1 MIAKRSYRNFI
12 LVWLGQTISSLG
24 SSLTSFGF
32 SVWLFEELDTAMP
45 FVITGMALSLP
56 RIILSPLAG
65 SLADRYSRKR
75 IMIISDTGAAIV
87 SCFLLSMVISG
98 QFSAWL
104 IYLSAFLSAVF
115 GSFQNPAYMAATAT
129 MIPKE
134 ELVRF
139 GGIQQFGNAAIL
151 LLNPILGAL
160 FYASIGLG
168 GIIMIDLATF
178 IIAVVILIFIP
189 IPQPELV
196 TETNPDE
203 GKHSRLQIVASDFR
217 FSWKYLQSRK
227 GFLGLLLF
235 GAGIDF
241 FTMLGAIVTSPLVL
255 SFGNEINLS
264 VIQFSSGVALLISGL
279 VISAWG
285 GPKKNR
291 VAVGYL
297 AICLSGIGVLIVG
310 VASQFYLLVIGMVI
324 SIFFDPISSTLLGA
338 IWQMKIPHDIQ
349 GRIFSF
355 RILVSQVNS
364 VLSMVLSGLLA
375 DYVFTSSKFMDS
387 GAVSGFLGQLKG
399 SAPGRQYALVYIIS
413 ALGICVLS
421 VFALFNRNIRQVET
435 LEPCELQEC

>member
-1 MIAKRSYRNFI
+1 MKQKSNYRNFI
-12 LVWLGQTISSLG
+12 LLWLGQTVSVLG

-32 SVWLFEELDTAMP
+32 SVWLFEELDAAMP

-56 RIILSPLAG
+56 RMLLSPIAG
-65 SLADRYSRKR
+65 SLADRYNRKR
-75 IMIISDTGAAIV
+75 LMIFSDAGAV
-87 SCFLLSMVISG
+87 VTSLFLLVMVITG
-98 QFSAWL
+98 NFSAGL
-104 IYLSAFLSAVF
+104 IYLSALLSAVF
-115 GSFQNPAYMAATAT
+115 GSFQSPAYMAATAT
-129 MIPKE
+129 MVPKE

-139 GGIQQFGNAAIL
+139 GGIRQFGDAAIL
-151 LLNPILGAL
+151 LLTPILGAL
-160 FYASIGLG
+160 LYSAIGLG
-168 GIIMIDLATF
+168 GIIIVDLATF
-178 IIAVVILIFIP
+178 LVAVIILILIP

-196 TETNPDE
+196 TQTDE
-203 GKHSRLQIVASDFR
+203 PEIKKNRLQVVVSDFK
-217 FSWKYLQSRK
+217 FSWKYLAGRK
-227 GFLGLLLF
+227 GLLGLLLF
-235 GAGIDF
+235 GAGINF
-241 FTMLGAIVTSPLVL
+241 FVSLGGIVTFPLVL

-264 VIQFSSGVALLISGL
+264 VIQFSSGVALLVSGL

-324 SIFFDPISSTLLGA
+324 SIFFDPISSSLLGA

-355 RILVSQVNS
+355 RILVSQGNNVI
-364 VLSMVLSGLLA
+364 SMVLAGLLA
-375 DYVFTSSKFMDS
+375 DYVFASSNS
-387 GAVSGFLGQLKG
+387 ITTGFLHRFIGN
-399 SAPGRQYALVYIIS
+399 APGRQYAMVYIIS

-435 LEPCELQEC
+435 VEFGEV